1 MDEANFMAQSSSRA
15 TWVNTGA
22 TLLIV
27 LLCGFVGLVL
37 TRLIAP
43 PLQAATAALER
54 VAEKDLTV
62 HVDESGTDEIGRM
75 TTALNTSVGSMR
87 SVLQSVAQGA
97 GAELL
102 AVDAEGNLPEGAW
115 ETLAAADAI
124 IFGSPT
130 YMGSVLM
137 DRGDR
142 ISWTGDAYVSQST
155 FYSFASD
162 YSIALQNLNLTSCD
176 DCCQGIASYCLLFV
190 LSACDYL
197 AQTGDTASFQ
207 YFLPVITR
215 KLEEGY
221 RRYYGDFSLHS
232 MRFWGVNWT
241 CCATRD

>member
-1 MDEANFMAQSSSRA
+1 
-15 TWVNTGA
+15 
-22 TLLIV
+22 
-27 LLCGFVGLVL
+27 
-37 TRLIAP
+37 
-43 PLQAATAALER
+43 
-54 VAEKDLTV
+54 
-62 HVDESGTDEIGRM
+62 
-75 TTALNTSVGSMR
+75 
-87 SVLQSVAQGA
+87 
-97 GAELL
+97 
-102 AVDAEGNLPEGAW
+102 
-115 ETLAAADAI
+115 
-124 IFGSPT
+124 
-130 YMGSVLM
+130 MGSVLM

-232 MRFWGVNWT
+232 MRFWGVRFSARAPAAGAIRSPLQLT
-241 CCATRD
+241 ASPHASCLPIPMQTPP